1 MPKETK
7 IKSNTNQK
15 LYKKKELYKK
25 NEKLKWE
32 EWSSEKRMDVHFSVT
47 DNHEKLMV
55 NLLNYFGKIDDN
67 KFGQFGWRCTN
78 YETFYT
84 TNTLIGNWNE
94 EQFDIKNMKKSKPLP
109 SQVFN

>member
-7 IKSNTNQK
+7 IKSNTYQK

-67 KFGQFGWRCTN
+67 KFQRLMVMYDRREGMSKEYREFG
-78 YETFYT
+78 TFSSEWYKY
-84 TNTLIGNWNE
+84 
-94 EQFDIKNMKKSKPLP
+94 D
-109 SQVFN
+109 